1 MSKISKKAK
10 FVVAGAVA
18 LTMIGG
24 GVAFAYWSTTGEG
37 SGSATSSNGA
47 SDLTISQTN
56 APSGLAPSVAPVD
69 VTGSITNNAP
79 NSAYVNQLTVEITG
93 VDAGHPG
100 CSAAD
105 FGLTTGSSPLSKL
118 GATQTLTRP
127 VTTELA
133 SGGSVSFPAFKIG
146 FANDPSA
153 SQDACKGA
161 LPQLKFTTN

>member
-24 GVAFAYWSTTGEG
+24 GVAFAYWSTTGQG

-47 SDLTISQTN
+47 SNLTISQTN
-56 APSGLAPSVAPVD
+56 APSGLAPSVAPVV

-79 NSAYVNQLTVEITG
+79 NSAYVNQLTVEIISVNG
-93 VDAGHPG
+93 APG
-100 CSAAD
+100 CSVAN
-105 FGLTTGSSPLSKL
+105 FGVTEGSTALVKDS
-118 GATQTLTRP
+118 AQQTL
-127 VTTELA
+127 VLDVKDELNA
-133 SGGSVSFPAFKIG
+133 GETVSMPAFKIG

-161 LPQLKFTTN
+161 LPQLTFTTN